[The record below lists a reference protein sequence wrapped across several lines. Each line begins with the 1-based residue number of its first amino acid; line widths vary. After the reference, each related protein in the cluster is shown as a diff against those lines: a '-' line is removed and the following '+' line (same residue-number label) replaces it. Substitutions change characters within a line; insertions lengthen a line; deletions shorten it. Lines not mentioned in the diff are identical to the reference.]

1 MKSVFLIAIVAVTMI
16 GMTYPMTVFG
26 QSSMT
31 ETLPTIVVDKTMYYP
46 GEIIKISGNIEN
58 VIRGVSVDIV
68 LTNPDGSTEE
78 FRTPCKSNGDYS
90 ITLQVNSEYTLG
102 EYVITSYYN
111 SEFVGKET
119 FSIMTK
125 SQIDNETST
134 IEQIPGSVEYYF
146 ENNLVYEMKSGWM
159 EPTIKMGEVV
169 ITEKIPFEN
178 IKIGDII
185 VYQQPAYLD
194 NVSISRV
201 LAILE
206 NNPKVIRASSGDT
219 YPDKWIAGVTSPITE
234 MEYVG
239 IVIGVVPP
247 EEFEKFLNENNDTSP
262 KIPAWI
268 KNNAEWWANGTID
281 DSTFLSGIEY
291 LVNAEIIK
299 VDATSKQS
307 ETLKEIPAW
316 VKNNS
321 EWWANGTIDDSTFLS
336 GIEFLVKE
344 GIIVVR

>member
-1 MKSVFLIAIVAVTMI
+1 MMGIV
-16 GMTYPMTVFG
+16 YPMTAFG
-26 QSSMT
+26 QDSMT
-31 ETLPTIVVDKTMYYP
+31 ETLPPIMVDKTTYYP
-46 GEIIKISGNIEN
+46 GEFIEISGNIEN
-58 VIRGVSVDIV
+58 VKRGILVEIV
-68 LTNPDGSTEE
+68 LTNPNGSTEE
-78 FRTPCKSNGDYS
+78 FHTPCKTNGDFS
-90 ITLQVNSEYTLG
+90 ITLETNSEYEVG
-102 EYVITSYYN
+102 EYAIASYYK

-146 ENNLVYEMKSGWM
+146 ENNLIYEMKSGWM
-159 EPTIKMGEVV
+159 EPTIKIGEVIV
-169 ITEKIPFEN
+169 AEKIPFEN
-178 IKIGDII
+178 IKIDDII
-185 VYQQPAYLD
+185 VYQQPAYPD

-268 KNNAEWWANGTID
+268 KNNAKWWANGTID

-299 VDATSKQS
+299 VNATSKQS
-307 ETLKEIPAW
+307 EIVKEIPSW
-316 VKNNS
+316 IKNNS
-321 EWWANGTIDDSTFLS
+321 EWWANGIIDDSTFLS
-336 GIEFLVKE
+336 GIEYLANE
-344 GIIVVR
+344 GIIIVK